1 MPLTPE
7 TLPRHELVGLD
18 CEVVAASNP
27 DVIGISGTVVME
39 TTQMLTLEGADR
51 VWHVPKDSATFAFDV
66 DGQTVS
72 VEGERLVD
80 RPARRTANAGDSK
93 WR

>member
-1 MPLTPE
+1 
-7 TLPRHELVGLD
+7 
-18 CEVVAASNP
+18 
-27 DVIGISGTVVME
+27 
-39 TTQMLTLEGADR
+39 

-66 DGQTVS
+66 DGQTVR
-72 VEGERLVD
+72 VEGERLLA